1 MDKQGLRLEFSQ
13 ASANYRKE
21 ESFLNKMTY
30 PLPPFST
37 IIGAIHNACG
47 YTKYHDMAVSV
58 QGNYGYMA
66 KKLYTSNIFLN
77 RAEDDRGTLIRF
89 KNKNIIGK
97 NYELIA
103 EAENRG
109 TKFSKKTNIKIVH
122 NEKLLDQYIKDKE
135 NKKTQEYCNLV
146 TSPFYYEILYNINLI
161 IHIHASKDIL
171 EDIYAHRYD
180 ITSIGRSEDFVTL
193 KNAKRVTLSKELNDK
208 EYKNYLNMYI
218 SYGAIKKNNIK
229 IDEKAGVGKVCT
241 RYYINK
247 KYEVENGKRNFEK
260 KCVVYTSDYDV
271 KSLENEDLYIDDDNY
286 VVNLF

>member
-47 YTKYHDMAVSV
+47 YTKYHDMDVSV

-77 RAEDDRGTLIRF
+77 RAEDDRGTLVRF

-103 EAENRG
+103 EAKKQG
-109 TKFSKKTNIKIVH
+109 TKFSKDTNIKIVH
-122 NEKLLDQYIKDKE
+122 NEKLLDEYIKDKE

-146 TSPFYYEILYNINLI
+146 TSPFYYEILYDINLI
-161 IHIHASKDIL
+161 IHIHASEDILKDIY
-171 EDIYAHRYD
+171 DHRYD

-193 KNAKRVTLSKELNDK
+193 KNAKKVTLSKELDDK
-208 EYKNYLNMYI
+208 KYKKHLNMYI
-218 SYGAIKKNNIK
+218 SYGAIKEKNININV
-229 IDEKAGVGKVCT
+229 KAGVGKVCT

-247 KYEVENGKRNFEK
+247 KYEVEEGKRNFEK

-271 KSLENEDLYIDDDNY
+271 KSLKNEDLYIDDDNY